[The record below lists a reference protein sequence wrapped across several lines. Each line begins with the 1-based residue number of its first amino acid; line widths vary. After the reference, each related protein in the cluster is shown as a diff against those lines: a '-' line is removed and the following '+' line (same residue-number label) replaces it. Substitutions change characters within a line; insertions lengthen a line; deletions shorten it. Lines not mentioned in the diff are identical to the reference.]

1 MKTYFTSESVT
12 EGHPDKICDQI
23 SDAILDN
30 LLNQDPNSRV
40 AVETL
45 ATDGLIILAG
55 EVTSRGKINFQEV
68 ARETIK
74 DIGYND
80 PRLGFDYKT
89 CRIIE
94 AIHEQSPDIAVG
106 VDESVSHEQGAG
118 DQGMMFGFASADT
131 HDLMPMPIAIAH
143 RLAQRL
149 SEVRK
154 KGILP
159 YLRPDGK
166 SQATVRYTAY
176 KPEAVDAIVIAAQH
190 DDDISL
196 TALKEEIKREVVEPV
211 LKEFGFA
218 YTTDIKLN
226 VNETGRFVIGGPQG
240 DTGLTGRK
248 IIVDTYGSMGR
259 HGGGAFSGKDPSK
272 VDRSGAYMAR
282 YIAKNIV
289 ASGLASRCEIQISY
303 AIGVARPLS
312 VHVDTFHTG
321 QVSDELLEK
330 AVWEIFDM
338 RPRAIIDLFNLKRP
352 IYKQVAAYGHFGRTD
367 LDLPWEKTD
376 KVEVLKR
383 DALVEVPPIKV

>member
-1 MKTYFTSESVT
+1 MKIYFTSESVT

-30 LLNQDPNSRV
+30 LLTQDPNSRV

-45 ATDGLIILAG
+45 ATDGFVIIAG
-55 EVTSRGKINFQEV
+55 EVTTRGKISFQEV
-68 ARETIK
+68 ARQMIK
-74 DIGYND
+74 DIGYTD
-80 PRLGFDYKT
+80 PKYGLDYKT

-94 AIHEQSPDIAVG
+94 AVHEQSPDIAVG
-106 VDESVSHEQGAG
+106 VDESLNHEQGAG
-118 DQGMMFGFASADT
+118 DQGMMFGFACSDT
-131 HDLMPMPIAIAH
+131 QDLMPMPISIAH
-143 RLAQRL
+143 RLTQRL

-166 SQATVRYTAY
+166 SQATVRYNSS
-176 KPEAVDAIVIAAQH
+176 KPEAVETIVIAAQH
-190 DDDISL
+190 DDDTNPIV
-196 TALKEEIKREVVEPV
+196 LKEEIKREVVEPV
-211 LKEFGFA
+211 LARFGFE
-218 YTTDIKLN
+218 YTPSIKLN
-226 VNETGRFVIGGPQG
+226 VNETGRFVIGGPKG

-272 VDRSGAYMAR
+272 VDRSGAYVAR

-289 ASGLASRCEIQISY
+289 AAGLSLKCEVQISY

-321 QVSDELLEK
+321 LVRDEALEK

-338 RPRAIIDLFNLKRP
+338 RPRAIIDRFNLKRP
-352 IYKQVAAYGHFGRTD
+352 IYKQVAAYGHFGRND

-376 KVEVLKR
+376 RVSELKR
-383 DALVEVPPIKV
+383 FFGD